1 MRGSCGRAGWQNT
14 IGESEKATPYQALQA
29 ITINAA
35 YEFFEED
42 SKGSIEEGKLADFVI
57 FEKNPLSVDAMTI
70 KDIEVAETIK
80 EGRTIFEKK

>member
-1 MRGSCGRAGWQNT
+1 M
-14 IGESEKATPYQALQA
+14 GESEKATPYQALQA